1 MPVSSNRFSMSWPI
15 GPSMAV
21 KQMSNRLTVPKN
33 FSESKDWSEPRF
45 DRLHDMPSRV
55 AQPELVVA
63 DPYYRPMHRA
73 FLVISANT
81 RLPS

>member
-1 MPVSSNRFSMSWPI
+1 M
-15 GPSMAV
+15 
-21 KQMSNRLTVPKN
+21 K
-33 FSESKDWSEPRF
+33 EWSEPRF